1 MSNQAGIIMGAAKIV
16 PPAVARATPRF
27 LRILKN
33 LGVGFLYLSKIFI
46 AI

>member
-1 MSNQAGIIMGAAKIV
+1 MVDDGSPKGEANIA
-16 PPAVARATPRF
+16 PPVVARAIPIF

-46 AI
+46 AV